1 MINSCIWLAQVP
13 LKRIARAYRES
24 NIELYALKLI
34 KSQVPY
40 LGLKWRTGHMKTVS
54 AISRRCRFDL
64 RDDWLIPKEEDEA
77 QIERE
82 QASYTVHYIVY
93 ILFLSAFL

>member
-1 MINSCIWLAQVP
+1 
-13 LKRIARAYRES
+13 
-24 NIELYALKLI
+24 
-34 KSQVPY
+34 
-40 LGLKWRTGHMKTVS
+40 MKTVS